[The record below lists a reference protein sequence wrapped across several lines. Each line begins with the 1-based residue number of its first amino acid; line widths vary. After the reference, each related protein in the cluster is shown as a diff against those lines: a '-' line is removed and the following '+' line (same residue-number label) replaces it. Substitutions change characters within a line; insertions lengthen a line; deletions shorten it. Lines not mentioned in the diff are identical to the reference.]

1 MLVSYNVLGQPIS
14 TIFKGQ
20 AVQVEKKNH
29 HSVLCKVSKKLRSYL
44 YHSGSMK
51 SPTAIKTIELKKEK

>member
-1 MLVSYNVLGQPIS
+1 MVVSYNVLGQPIS

-20 AVQVEKKNH
+20 AVQVRENH
-29 HSVLCKVSKKLRSYL
+29 HSVLCKVSKKLRSHL

-51 SPTAIKTIELKKEK
+51 SPTAIKTIEQKKEK